1 MIQRNLK
8 TLKNNSKINRTEILI
23 NEMKKRKKS
32 CLIKL
37 QKLSDRINILEGFKN
52 QTSGKKL
59 NLKDYLKSKG
69 YDYRNFFTPMGY
81 YTPNNMVVSDDIEN
95 EALTYHKGMSFNK
108 NIGYHI
114 PEREIVKEK
123 DHQEIT
129 SSIYGMTWNP
139 ALNHYYPTTVF
150 DSKAYSSA
158 EGIGDTGMDMIGG
171 LRMEDFANLTNEDEF
186 SKELTSMVQG
196 LLEEEYDNVE
206 GELDL
211 IIDSQNQLN
220 GYDSSFEGEE
230 DNRKV
235 QSGKNLACRTGCA
248 SKHALNKTKRQA
260 CEDNCEEI
268 IRTQGYSDFSSK
280 GERKEN
286 RKNKKAERKENR
298 NKRKEARDEF
308 RADKKGCKAKLK
320 SGEIQQWQYKECVKK
335 ERKEKRSDIKEAG
348 GNVLTRSLRTFA
360 KITPIVAL
368 ARGGV
373 LILVGENTW
382 GFATRL
388 APALL
393 PDAEAKELFKPEAIV
408 SAKKGWDKVAKG
420 YKNMGGDPNKLKN
433 KAIAGY
439 KKKPYK
445 VSKKSSFD
453 GDSLYE
459 FSEIAGVDDAV
470 AITTAVATGISA
482 LAGLVS
488 SFTKAGGEKNPYK
501 DDKTP
506 EDYKK
511 GMEDGSVESNPPTEE
526 KAPILNDKGEWIEP
540 STGKVID
547 PMTGKYKDTI
557 FGINKWLAIGIGV
570 AGVVGLYYIFKSK
583 K

>member
-1 MIQRNLK
+1 MTQVIARNRNK
-8 TLKNNSKINRTEILI
+8 RSNVSKADLLI
-23 NEMKKRKKS
+23 NEMNKRKKS

-95 EALTYHKGMSFNK
+95 EELTYHKGMSFN
-108 NIGYHI
+108 NVISY
-114 PEREIVKEK
+114 PIVDRTEVSDK
-123 DHQEIT
+123 DHEEIT

-171 LRMEDFANLTNEDEF
+171 LRLEDFANLTNEDED
-186 SKELTSMVQG
+186 SMELTSMVQG
-196 LLEEEYDNVE
+196 LLEEEFDNVE
-206 GELDL
+206 GELEL
-211 IIDSQNQLN
+211 IEEAQTQLY
-220 GYDSSFEGEE
+220 GEDSSFAGEE
-230 DNRKV
+230 DTRKV

-248 SKHALNKTKRQA
+248 SKHPFNKSKRNA
-260 CEDNCEEI
+260 CEDEC
-268 IRTQGYSDFSSK
+268 D
-280 GERKEN
+280 
-286 RKNKKAERKENR
+286 KKFKASQKQEGRR
-298 NKRKEARDEF
+298 DDRDDRKEARDEF
-308 RADKKGCKAKLK
+308 RADKKGCKEKLK

-335 ERKEKRSDIKEAG
+335 ERKDKRSDIKEAG
-348 GNVLTRSLRTFA
+348 GNVFGRSLRTLA
-360 KITPIVAL
+360 KVTPIVAL
-368 ARGGV
+368 ARLGI
-373 LILVGENTW
+373 LTLVGENTW

-393 PDAEAKELFKPEAIV
+393 PDAQAKELFKPEAIV
-408 SAKKGWDKVAKG
+408 NAKKGWEKVAKG

-433 KAIAGY
+433 KAIEGY

-445 VSKKSSFD
+445 VSKTESFE
-453 GDSLYE
+453 GGSIYE
-459 FSEIAGVDDAV
+459 FEELYSNFSFIAVSGAV
-470 AITTAVATGISA
+470 TAGIGT

-511 GMEDGSVESNPPTEE
+511 AIEDGSVEANPPTEE

-557 FGINKWLAIGIGV
+557 FGVNKWLAIGIGV